1 MGSTVNALTVFNDGT
16 GSALYAGGAFTSAGG
31 VTGTARIAKWN
42 GTTWSPLGTGVSGSV
57 RALTGFNDGPG
68 QALYAGGAFT
78 TAGGVTANRIAKW
91 NGTAWSPLGTGVNG
105 TVNALTGFGPALYT
119 GGSFTTAG
127 GVASGF
133 IAKWGCTN

>member
-1 MGSTVNALTVFNDGT
+1 
-16 GSALYAGGAFTSAGG
+16 
-31 VTGTARIAKWN
+31 
-42 GTTWSPLGTGVSGSV
+42 VSGSV
-57 RALTGFNDGPG
+57 RALTGFNDGTG

-78 TAGGVTANRIAKW
+78 TAGGVAANRIAKW